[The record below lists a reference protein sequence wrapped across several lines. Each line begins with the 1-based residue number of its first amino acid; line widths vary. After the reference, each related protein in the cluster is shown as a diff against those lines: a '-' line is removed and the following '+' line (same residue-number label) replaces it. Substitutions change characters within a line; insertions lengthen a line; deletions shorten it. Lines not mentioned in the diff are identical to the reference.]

1 MNVYSTQRCRQS
13 TKQITRQ
20 SSRQSNKQ
28 GGFSLIEL
36 MISLTLGLIIS
47 AAVVQVMI
55 SNNST
60 ERLNRSIASAQE
72 NGRFI
77 IARLRNDLIMTGRYD
92 TLRPNLNKDVDIV
105 VEAAFVHN
113 NPIPVVGDFSNG
125 LTKGVSEGAGTT
137 SDTLMIALQASKD
150 CRGATHGY
158 VDEEFMVVNEYFL
171 EGTELKCRGFDGRV
185 LRGLKA
191 EVDDNTAYTL
201 LDDVTS
207 FQVQYGVTDNIVSKD
222 NSARPVK
229 FIDADTLGVE
239 KAAGALVVAIRIALL
254 LKADSDVLINPVP
267 KFKLLN
273 EEPIQPSEKRL
284 YKQFE
289 TTITLRNS
297 KNFARSRNI

>member
-1 MNVYSTQRCRQS
+1 MIVYR
-13 TKQITRQ
+13 
-20 SSRQSNKQ
+20 KQ

-36 MISLTLGLIIS
+36 MISLTLGLILS

-60 ERLNRSIASAQE
+60 ERLNRSMASAQE

-92 TLRPNLNKDVDIV
+92 MLQPDLNKDVDIV

-113 NPIPVVGDFSNG
+113 NPIPVVGDFSHAVS
-125 LTKGVSEGAGTT
+125 KGVKEGADPT
-137 SDTLMIALQASKD
+137 SDTLMVTLQAKKD

-158 VDEEFMVVNEYFL
+158 VDEEFVVVNEYFL
-171 EGTELKCRGFDGRV
+171 EGTSLKCRGFDGRF

-191 EVDDNTAYTL
+191 QVDDDSAYTL

-207 FQVQYGVTDNIVSKD
+207 FQVQYGVTDKLSSKD

-229 FIDADTLGVE
+229 FVEADTLGAE
-239 KAAGALVVAIRIALL
+239 KAAGSLVVAIRIALL

-273 EEPIQPSEKRL
+273 EKPIQPSEKRL

>member
-1 MNVYSTQRCRQS
+1 MNELSLKN
-13 TKQITRQ
+13 TKQ
-20 SSRQSNKQ
+20 S
-28 GGFSLIEL
+28 GFTLIEL
-36 MISLTLGLIIS
+36 MISLTLGLILS
-47 AAVVQVMI
+47 AAVIQVMI

-92 TLRPNLNKDVDIV
+92 MLRPELNKDVDIV
-105 VEAAFVHN
+105 VEASFVHN

-125 LTKGVSEGAGTT
+125 LNKGVKEGVGSA
-137 SDTLMIALQASKD
+137 SDTLMVALQAGKD
-150 CRGATHGY
+150 CRGASHGY
-158 VDEEFMVVNEYFL
+158 VDEEFLVVNEYFL
-171 EGTELKCRGFDGRV
+171 DGTSLKCRGYDGRV
-185 LRGLKA
+185 LKGLKV
-191 EVDDNTAYTL
+191 EVDDDSAYTL
-201 LDDVTS
+201 LDDVIS
-207 FQVQYGVTDNIVSKD
+207 FQVQYGVTDTIASQD

-229 FIDADTLGVE
+229 FIDADTLGAE
-239 KAAGALVVAIRIALL
+239 KNAGALVVAIRVALL
-254 LKADSDVLINPVP
+254 LKADSDVLINLVP
-267 KFKLLN
+267 RFKLLN

>member
-1 MNVYSTQRCRQS
+1 MNVN
-13 TKQITRQ
+13 
-20 SSRQSNKQ
+20 NKQ
-28 GGFSLIEL
+28 SGFSLIEL
-36 MISLTLGLIIS
+36 MISLALGLILS
-47 AAVVQVMI
+47 AAVVQVMV

-92 TLRPNLNKDVDIV
+92 MLQPDLNNDVDIV
-105 VEAAFVHN
+105 VEAAFVNN
-113 NPIPVVGDFSNG
+113 NPIPVVGDFSNA
-125 LTKGVSEGAGTT
+125 LTKGVIEGAGTG
-137 SDTLMIALQASKD
+137 SDTLMVALQTTKD

-171 EGTELKCRGFDGRV
+171 DGTSLKCRGFDGRV

-191 EVDDNTAYTL
+191 VVDDDSAYTL
-201 LDDVTS
+201 LDDVIS
-207 FQVQYGVTDNIVSKD
+207 FQVQYGVTDNFASKD

-229 FIDADTLGVE
+229 FIDADTLSAE
-239 KAAGALVVAIRIALL
+239 KTAGALVVAIRIALL
-254 LKADSDVLINPVP
+254 LKADSDVLISPVP

-273 EEPIQPSEKRL
+273 EEPIQPTEERL

>member
-1 MNVYSTQRCRQS
+1 MKAFS
-13 TKQITRQ
+13 RQ
-20 SSRQSNKQ
+20 SSKQS
-28 GGFSLIEL
+28 GFSLIEL
-36 MISLTLGLIIS
+36 MISITLGLILS
-47 AAVVQVMI
+47 SAVVQVMV

-60 ERLNRSIASAQE
+60 ERLNRSIASVQE

-92 TLRPNLNKDVDIV
+92 ILQPDLNQNVDIV

-113 NPIPVVGDFSNG
+113 NSIPVVGIFSNA
-125 LTKGVSEGAGTT
+125 LTKGVIEGVDAA
-137 SDTLMIALQASKD
+137 SDTLMVALQARQD

-171 EGTELKCRGFDGRV
+171 EGTSLKCRGFDGRV
-185 LRGLKA
+185 LSGLKV
-191 EVDDNTAYTL
+191 EVDDDRAYTL

-207 FQVQYGVTDNIVSKD
+207 FQVQYGVTDNANSND

-229 FIDADTLGVE
+229 FIDADTLGAE
-239 KAAGALVVAIRIALL
+239 KAAGAMVVAIRIALL
-254 LKADSDVLINPVP
+254 LKADSDVIISPVP

-273 EEPIQPSEKRL
+273 EDPIQPTQERL

-289 TTITLRNS
+289 TTITLRNN

>member
-1 MNVYSTQRCRQS
+1 M
-13 TKQITRQ
+13 KAF
-20 SSRQSNKQ
+20 SSRQS
-28 GGFSLIEL
+28 GFSLIEL
-36 MISLTLGLIIS
+36 MISITLGLILS
-47 AAVVQVMI
+47 SAVVQVMV

-60 ERLNRSIASAQE
+60 ERLNRSIASVQE

-92 TLRPNLNKDVDIV
+92 ILQPDLNQNVDIV

-113 NPIPVVGDFSNG
+113 NSIPVVGIFSNA
-125 LTKGVSEGAGTT
+125 LTKGVIEGVDAA
-137 SDTLMIALQASKD
+137 SDTLMVALQARQD

-171 EGTELKCRGFDGRV
+171 EGTSLKCRGFDGRV
-185 LRGLKA
+185 LSGLKV
-191 EVDDNTAYTL
+191 EVDDDRAYTL

-207 FQVQYGVTDNIVSKD
+207 FQVQYGVTDNANSND

-229 FIDADTLGVE
+229 FIDADTLGAE
-239 KAAGALVVAIRIALL
+239 KAAGAMVVAIRIALL
-254 LKADSDVLINPVP
+254 LKADSDVIISPVP

-273 EEPIQPSEKRL
+273 EDPIQPTQERL

-289 TTITLRNS
+289 TTITLRNN

>member
-1 MNVYSTQRCRQS
+1 MNVF
-13 TKQITRQ
+13 
-20 SSRQSNKQ
+20 SRQRTQQ

-36 MISLTLGLIIS
+36 MISLTLGLILS
-47 AAVVQVMI
+47 SAVVQVMI

-77 IARLRNDLIMTGRYD
+77 IARLRNDLVMTGRYD
-92 TLRPNLNKDVDIV
+92 LLRPELNKDVDIV
-105 VEAAFVHN
+105 VEGAFVHN

-125 LTKGVSEGAGTT
+125 LTKGVIEGAGTA
-137 SDTLMIALQASKD
+137 SDTLMVALQAPQD

-171 EGTELKCRGFDGRV
+171 EGTSLKCRGFDGRV
-185 LRGLKA
+185 LRGLKVA
-191 EVDDNTAYTL
+191 VDDDKAYTL
-201 LDDVTS
+201 LDDVVS
-207 FQVQYGVTDNIVSKD
+207 FQVQYGVTDNLASQD

-229 FIDADTLGVE
+229 FIEADLLGAA
-239 KAAGALVVAIRIALL
+239 KAAGSLVVAIRIALL
-254 LKADSDVLINPVP
+254 LKADSDVLISPVS

-273 EEPIQPSEKRL
+273 EDPIQPSEERL